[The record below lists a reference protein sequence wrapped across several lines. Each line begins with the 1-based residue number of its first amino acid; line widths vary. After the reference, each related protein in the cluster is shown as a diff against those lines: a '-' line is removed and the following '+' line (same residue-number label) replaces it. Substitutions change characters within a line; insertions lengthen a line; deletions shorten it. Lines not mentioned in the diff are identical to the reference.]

1 MYPGAD
7 LHPKYWHEPLRAG
20 TDVRLETGLP
30 DGFEAASADD
40 YRRFAEPKTAAMK
53 LSIPS
58 LGIESAV
65 TELSILDLG
74 DSREYETPDNIIG
87 HIPETADPGEL
98 GNGWFF
104 GHLESPLRG
113 EGSVFRRLPE
123 IPMLLRHFAEIGE
136 GAVYVLLES
145 ATGIYLYE
153 VVATNVMHASDLRLY
168 DTDGVYITLVT
179 CVPRLDYSHR
189 LLVTAKLVGVST

>member
-1 MYPGAD
+1 
-7 LHPKYWHEPLRAG
+7 
-20 TDVRLETGLP
+20 
-30 DGFEAASADD
+30 
-40 YRRFAEPKTAAMK
+40 MK

-136 GAVYVLLES
+136 GALYVLLES